1 MKITKQAALNVD
13 RFTAL
18 PNGDFYECYG
28 WSPVYGYMLHN
39 RFQKIDDKQVRQC
52 GDGRVWPF
60 AQTEGSGASV
70 VLVPEGD
77 PSIRPFDARA
87 NNQFVEVER

>member
-1 MKITKQAALNVD
+1 MNRTRQAALNVD

-18 PNGDFYECYG
+18 PDGAFFELYG

-39 RFQKIDDKQVRQC
+39 RFQKVDAEHVRTC

-60 AQTEGSGASV
+60 AHTEGSGASV

-77 PSIRPFDARA
+77 SSIRPFDARA